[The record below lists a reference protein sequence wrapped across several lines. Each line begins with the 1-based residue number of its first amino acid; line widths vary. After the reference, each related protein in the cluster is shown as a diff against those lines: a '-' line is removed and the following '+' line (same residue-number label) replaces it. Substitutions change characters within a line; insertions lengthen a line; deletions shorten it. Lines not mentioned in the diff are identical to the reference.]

1 MLHLGS
7 LPQTVGWI
15 DWLRLVTLLH
25 GMMVN
30 TTVVVMCLK
39 LGVLEDDV
47 GQVTSHSVNNTTM
60 MQLSEAFLLDYDE
73 EDSIGR
79 MVSM

>member
-30 TTVVVMCLK
+30 TPVVVMCLK

>member
-1 MLHLGS
+1 MLHLDS

>member
-7 LPQTVGWI
+7 LVPQTVGWI
-15 DWLRLVTLLH
+15 DWLQLVTLLH

-39 LGVLEDDV
+39 LGVLEDEL
-47 GQVTSHSVNNTTM
+47 GLGLGLGWPGHIT
-60 MQLSEAFLLDYDE
+60 LSQQYCHDAV
-73 EDSIGR
+73 I
-79 MVSM
+79 